1 MTGYLAGTLGVIRSL
16 HFVAF
21 PAFIILAY
29 FTIFFIGESLMT
41 LNNFIFRYSVGIL
54 LLVCLF
60 TLGCGKYVKVSGT
73 VTYSDTG
80 ESVEFGTVVFSS
92 ANEEGRGAINDGKYS
107 VGRIKDGD
115 GILPGT
121 YTISS
126 DSYPPP
132 PQLLAPS
139 MTDMQGN
146 IVGPTQGTPTRE
158 REIYYTKE
166 PQTIEIKKSMTYNL
180 VVERGARNK

>member
-1 MTGYLAGTLGVIRSL
+1 
-16 HFVAF
+16 
-21 PAFIILAY
+21 
-29 FTIFFIGESLMT
+29 
-41 LNNFIFRYSVGIL
+41 
-54 LLVCLF
+54 LVCLF

-80 ESVEFGTVVFSS
+80 ESVEFGTIVFSS
-92 ANEEGRGAINDGKYS
+92 AQEEGRGTIKDGKYS
-107 VGRIKDGD
+107 VGRVKDGD

-132 PQLLAPS
+132 PQQLLAPS

-146 IVGPTQGTPTRE
+146 VVGPTQGTPTRE

-166 PQTIEIKKSMTYNL
+166 PQTIEIKKSMTYDL
-180 VVERGARNK
+180 QVERGVRQR